1 MVAYVTLT
9 VDELNRT
16 ADEEIVDRLLRS
28 DSVSGFTQVAHNQI
42 GAWRQELIILRRI
55 AAALAHYP
63 RSGSIGIVLEYR
75 IPRREK
81 RIDAA
86 ILLSSSVL
94 LLEFK
99 VGADSSNPADIAQT
113 MDYAL
118 DLAYYHAESAG
129 KFIVPILCPTA
140 KIGADTVPVS
150 ASPAIRDLRVL
161 GIETLVAEVSRSV
174 ADELKAGVSLI
185 DPKAWATSQYKPI
198 PGVIDAAV
206 RLFSKHNVEEISQT
220 LAESAAIAATV
231 NFVEDLIG
239 RSRQNRKKVL
249 CLLTGVP
256 GAGKTLLGLQVAH
269 LERLNQSAWLTVFM
283 SGNGPLLKV
292 LRTALTKD
300 YAAQNGVSKSSAK
313 NHAEALVHS
322 VHSYLA
328 ESLHR
333 VEPPSEHVVIFD
345 EAQRAWDCSKI
356 QKMANKARAPG
367 EIKNEG
373 AGNAFQK
380 SEPWQIMHVLDR
392 HDDGAVVIALCG
404 NGQEIHDGEAGVA
417 EWLSAR
423 DENFSHWEVHCSPIA
438 AELSGAKTAH
448 AGLCITPHLHL
459 DVPLRSH
466 RAFGHAAWV
475 DAVLKGDPKSARAK
489 ISTVDFPIFVT
500 RDLETARDWLWKT
513 TAGTRRC
520 GLLASSGG
528 TRLRPYGIEV
538 SADFR
543 KGVDFPLWFTGDKD
557 DLRSSHALEVAA
569 TEFEC
574 QGLEL
579 DRVGLCWSWD
589 LAIKAGQLTPQ
600 KFKGTKWNAVKS
612 PRERTY
618 VLNKYRVLLTRARE
632 GMVIW
637 VPNGR
642 EQDIS
647 RSPTEVDAL
656 AEHLQDCGAVL
667 LKNPQ
672 KTVDRS
678 KPKKSGDDATGIQ
691 TAFTLV
697 L

>member
-9 VDELNRT
+9 VDALIQCT
-16 ADEEIVDRLLRS
+16 DEEIIDRLLKS

-42 GAWRQELIILRRI
+42 GAWREELFILRRI
-55 AAALAHYP
+55 AATLAHDQ
-63 RSGSIGIVLEYR
+63 RSRSIGIVLEYR

-86 ILLSSSVL
+86 ILLSNTVI

-99 VGADSSNPADIAQT
+99 VGAASSNAADIAQT

-129 KFIVPILCPTA
+129 KVIVPVLCPTA
-140 KIGADTVPVS
+140 KAGAETIQVS
-150 ASPAIRDLRVL
+150 ANANIRDLRVL
-161 GIETLVAEVSRSV
+161 GIEPLVAEVLRLAESDLPKGT
-174 ADELKAGVSLI
+174 ALI
-185 DPKAWATSQYKPI
+185 NAKSWAASAYKPI
-198 PGVIDAAV
+198 PGVIEAAV
-206 RLFSKHNVEEISQT
+206 RLFSKHNVEEITQT
-220 LAESAAIAATV
+220 LAGSESIAKTV
-231 NFVEDLIG
+231 DFVDSLINQARRG
-239 RSRQNRKKVL
+239 RKKVL

-269 LERLNQSAWLTVFM
+269 LEKQNQSAWLTVFM

-292 LRTALTKD
+292 LRAALTKD
-300 YAAQNGVSKSSAK
+300 YATQEGISKLEAK
-313 NHAEALVHS
+313 NHAETLVHS

-328 ESLHR
+328 ESLNR
-333 VEPPSEHVVIFD
+333 TEPPAEHVVIFD
-345 EAQRAWDCSKI
+345 EAQRAWDSNKM

-367 EIKNEG
+367 EIKHG
-373 AGNAFQK
+373 AEATESSK
-380 SEPWQIMHVLDR
+380 SEPWQIMRVLDR

-423 DENFSHWEVHCSPIA
+423 DENFAHWEVHCSPIA
-438 AELSGAKTAH
+438 AELSNAKSDH
-448 AGLCITPHLHL
+448 PGLRLTPHLHL

-475 DAVLKGDPKSARAK
+475 DAVLKGDAETAKKK
-489 ISTVDFPIFVT
+489 ISSIDLPIVLT
-500 RDLETARDWLWKT
+500 RDLDAAREWLWKT

-543 KGVDFPLWFTGDKD
+543 KGVDFPFWFTADRG
-557 DLRSSHALEVAA
+557 DLRSSHSLEVAA

-589 LAIKAGQLTPQ
+589 LTISDGQLAPQ
-600 KFKGTKWNAVKS
+600 TFRGTKWNSVKS
-612 PRERTY
+612 QRERAY

-637 VPNGR
+637 VPKGR
-642 EQDIS
+642 AEDSS
-647 RSPTEVDAL
+647 RPPLEADAL
-656 AEHLQDCGAVL
+656 VKYLGKCGAVE
-667 LKNPQ
+667 
-672 KTVDRS
+672 
-678 KPKKSGDDATGIQ
+678 I
-691 TAFTLV
+691 
-697 L
+697 

>member
-16 ADEEIVDRLLRS
+16 ADEEIIDRLLKS
-28 DSVSGFTQVAHNQI
+28 DSISGFTQVAHNQI
-42 GAWRQELIILRRI
+42 SAWRQELIILRRI
-55 AAALAHYP
+55 AEALAHQP

-86 ILLSSSVL
+86 LLLSNSVL
-94 LLEFK
+94 LIEFK
-99 VGADSSNPADIAQT
+99 VGADSSNQADIAQT
-113 MDYAL
+113 LDYAL

-129 KFIVPILCPTA
+129 KFIAPILCPTA
-140 KIGADTVPVS
+140 KVGVDIVPVS
-150 ASPAIRDLRVL
+150 ASPQIRDLRVL
-161 GIETLVAEVSRSV
+161 GVESLVAEVLRSV
-174 ADELKAGVSLI
+174 AVELTAGASLI
-185 DPKAWATSQYKPI
+185 DTQAWVTSPYKPI
-198 PGVIDAAV
+198 PGVIEAAV
-206 RLFSKHNVEEISQT
+206 HLFSKHNVEDISQT
-220 LAESAAIAATV
+220 LAGTAAVAATV
-231 NFVEDLIG
+231 DFVEALIN

-269 LERLNQSAWLTVFM
+269 LEKMNQTAWQTVFM

-300 YAAQNGVSKSSAK
+300 YATQNGVSKSNAK
-313 NHAEALVHS
+313 NHAEALLHS
-322 VHSYLA
+322 VHSSLA

-333 VEPPSEHVVIFD
+333 AEPPIEHVVIFD
-345 EAQRAWDCSKI
+345 EAQRAWDSNKI

-367 EIKNEG
+367 EIRNEG
-373 AGNAFQK
+373 ATEAYGK

-404 NGQEIHDGEAGVA
+404 NGQEIHDGEAGVS

-423 DENFSHWEVHCSPIA
+423 DENFTHWEVHCSPVA
-438 AELSGAKTAH
+438 AELSNAEREHT
-448 AGLCITPHLHL
+448 GLYITPHLHL

-475 DAVLKGDPKSARAK
+475 DAVLSGDPKTARAK
-489 ISTVDFPIFVT
+489 ISTGDLPIFVT

-513 TAGTRRC
+513 TAGSRRC

-538 SADFR
+538 SSDFR
-543 KGVDFPLWFTGDKD
+543 KGVDFPLWFTGDKG

-589 LAIKAGQLTPQ
+589 LTIKAGQLTPQ
-600 KFKGTKWNAVKS
+600 TFRGTKWNAVKS
-612 PRERTY
+612 PRDRAY
-618 VLNKYRVLLTRARE
+618 ILNKYRVLLTRARE

-637 VPNGR
+637 VPKGR

-667 LKNPQ
+667 LDNQ
-672 KTVDRS
+672 KETLDRS
-678 KPKKSGDDATGIQ
+678 KPRQKVDEATGMQ
-691 TAFTLV
+691 GAFTLAP
-697 L
+697 